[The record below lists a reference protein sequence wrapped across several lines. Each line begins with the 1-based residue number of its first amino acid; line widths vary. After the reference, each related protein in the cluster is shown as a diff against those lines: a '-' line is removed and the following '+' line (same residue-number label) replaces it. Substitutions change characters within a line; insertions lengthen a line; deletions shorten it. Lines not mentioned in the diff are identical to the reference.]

1 MSRNAATADDVAD
14 ATDGWMTRL
23 GPKLRS
29 LRKDRALTLEAVADR
44 AGLTK
49 GFLSLVERGQTT
61 ISVPNLLKVCDILGV
76 SVGSLF
82 DYPKS
87 PVVRS
92 GLGAPIEMGGS
103 GIREYVLTPQSERH
117 LQVMRSVLKPGG
129 GTGGAYT
136 LDSET
141 IFVFVVRG
149 CLRLTV
155 EGAESLL
162 KTGDSY
168 TFSARAVHSW
178 DNPGEE
184 EAEVLWSI
192 VPPIPR
198 AGSGS
203 TSGSVAEY

>member
-14 ATDGWMTRL
+14 TTDGWMTRL

-61 ISVPNLLKVCDILGV
+61 ISVPNLLKVCEILGV

-82 DYPKS
+82 DYPES

-92 GLGAPIEMGGS
+92 GLRSSDRDGRQRNSRIRADPAERAAPAGDALGAQARRRYRRRHPW
-103 GIREYVLTPQSERH
+103 TP
-117 LQVMRSVLKPGG
+117 
-129 GTGGAYT
+129 
-136 LDSET
+136 ET

-198 AGSGS
+198 AGSG
-203 TSGSVAEY
+203 TAVPATEY

>member
-1 MSRNAATADDVAD
+1 MSRNAAATDDITDSA
-14 ATDGWMTRL
+14 DGWMTRL
-23 GPKLRS
+23 GPKLRA

-76 SVGSLF
+76 SLGSLF
-82 DYPKS
+82 DYPES
-87 PVVRS
+87 AVVRD
-92 GLGAPIEMGGS
+92 GLGAPVEMGGS
-103 GIREYVLTPQSERH
+103 GIREYLLTPQTERN
-117 LQVMRSVLKPGG
+117 LQVMRSVLQPGG

-149 CLRLTV
+149 CLRLLV
-155 EGAESLL
+155 DGQESVLEA
-162 KTGDSY
+162 GDSY

-178 DNPGEE
+178 DNPGHEE
-184 EAEVLWSI
+184 SEVLWSI

-198 AGSGS
+198 ATGAPS
-203 TSGSVAEY
+203 